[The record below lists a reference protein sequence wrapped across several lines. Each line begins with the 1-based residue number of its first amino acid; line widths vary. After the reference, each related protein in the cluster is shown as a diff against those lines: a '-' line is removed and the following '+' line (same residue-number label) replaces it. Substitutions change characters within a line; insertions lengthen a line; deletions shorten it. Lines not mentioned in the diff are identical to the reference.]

1 MRNLGKMSWIRD
13 STLNWIQLLCVKVV
27 KSGTLPKHI
36 AFIMDGNRRY
46 AQKNNVQKFVGH
58 SHGFEKLADTL
69 QWCLDLGIAEVTVY
83 AFSIENFKRS
93 QEEVD
98 ALMELSRQK
107 FQRLL
112 SEKDKLMELGVC
124 IRVIGNL
131 ALLPQDIQKLIAQA
145 MILTKDNKKAFLNV
159 AFAYTAREEM
169 AQAVQTVVSGVE
181 HGTLQLSDVTQQLLA
196 NCLYTSA
203 SPDPQLLI
211 RTSGEVRLSDYLLWQ
226 ASCSCIYFADILWP
240 EFSIWH
246 LLAAILKY
254 QRSYNQLLPV
264 RLADDMANG
273 SLSERSRLFSTH
285 LAASRFTSLEE
296 LSRSVA

>member
-1 MRNLGKMSWIRD
+1 MSWIRD
-13 STLNWIQLLCVKVV
+13 STLNWIQLLCVKVI
-27 KSGTLPKHI
+27 KSGTVPKHI

-58 SHGFEKLADTL
+58 SHGFDKLAETL
-69 QWCLDLGIAEVTVY
+69 QWCLDLGIPEVTVY

-93 QEEVD
+93 EEEVD
-98 ALMELSRQK
+98 ALMELARQK

-112 SEKDKLMELGVC
+112 SEKDKLMEHGVC

-131 ALLPQDIQKLIAQA
+131 TLVPQDIQKLIAQA
-145 MILTKDNKKAFLNV
+145 IILTKDNKKAFLNV

-181 HGTLQLSDVTQQLLA
+181 QGALQLSDVTQQLLA
-196 NCLYTSA
+196 NCLYTST
-203 SPDPQLLI
+203 SPDPELLI

-226 ASCSCIYFADILWP
+226 VSCSCIYFADILWP

-254 QRSYNQLLPV
+254 QRSYKQLLPV
-264 RLADDMANG
+264 RLADDVANWTLSKRSHLFC
-273 SLSERSRLFSTH
+273 SLLATSRLTG
-285 LAASRFTSLEE
+285 LEE
-296 LSRSVA
+296 LSRVMP